1 MARWGLLCLGLCWGL
16 LVQAETLPDPT
27 RPLRAPQGAADANAS
42 TPALQTL
49 PVLQGILL
57 GNGPAKAWFNG
68 VAWRVGDVVQGYR
81 IRAITAHQV
90 WLERDGQRIPLS
102 VYSDKVKIQ

>member
-1 MARWGLLCLGLCWGL
+1 MAKWMLLLMALGGGMAS
-16 LVQAETLPDPT
+16 AETLLDPT
-27 RPLRAPQGAADANAS
+27 RPVQPAGSTASAES
-42 TPALQTL
+42 TPVQHAL

-57 GNGPAKAWFNG
+57 GNGPARAWFNG
-68 VAWRVGDVVQGYR
+68 AAWRVGDQIQGYR
-81 IRAITAHQV
+81 IRAISAHQV

>member
-1 MARWGLLCLGLCWGL
+1 MARWGLLFLGLSWGL
-16 LVQAETLPDPT
+16 AVHADNLPDPT
-27 RPLRAPQGAADANAS
+27 RPLRATSAASGTGSSAA
-42 TPALQTL
+42 AVQTL

-68 VAWRVGDVVQGYR
+68 AAWRVGDVVQGYR

-90 WLERDGQRIPLS
+90 WLEHDGQRIPLS
-102 VYSDKVKIQ
+102 VYSDRVKIQ